1 MLRGKEGCQW
11 GWKLAGDSHT
21 KKIKLHL
28 HNKSPTD
35 DVVNCSIIKF
45 FFGLI
50 VEVFLVWT
58 NGLQKLQYVV

>member
-1 MLRGKEGCQW
+1 MPVGMEADRRQ
-11 GWKLAGDSHT
+11 SHE
-21 KKIKLHL
+21 KKKQLHL

>member
-1 MLRGKEGCQW
+1 MGMEADRRQLHE
-11 GWKLAGDSHT
+11 
-21 KKIKLHL
+21 KKKQKKKLHL

-35 DVVNCSIIKF
+35 DMVNCSIIKF

>member
-1 MLRGKEGCQW
+1 MPVGMEADRRQ
-11 GWKLAGDSHT
+11 SHE
-21 KKIKLHL
+21 KKNLHL

>member
-1 MLRGKEGCQW
+1 MPVGMEADRRQLHE
-11 GWKLAGDSHT
+11 
-21 KKIKLHL
+21 KKNKKKKLHL

-35 DVVNCSIIKF
+35 DMVNCSIIKF

>member
-1 MLRGKEGCQW
+1 M
-11 GWKLAGDSHT
+11 
-21 KKIKLHL
+21 KKKKKLHL